1 MSSSRPSPVAI
12 SELEKKLPEEAEALQ
27 RANFPAKTLLVVG
40 ATGGIGSCVVEI
52 AGALGAKSLFITYN
66 SNAAGA
72 SELAKAT
79 GATAVQ
85 YSHGTYEA
93 AQSLVEQLP
102 AGMDYLV
109 DASGLPGN
117 SSVARLGKEPEL
129 VRQMFDAN
137 ALGPFFLFVELLNS
151 QKLSQGAQLAYV
163 STIAVDGH
171 QNQALYAASKA
182 PMGAAV
188 ESWMHDRIIAE
199 REIGLKSLELA
210 VVRTK
215 TPTVQIFLRSVEQ
228 AERRSP
234 GITAEL
240 EGKGYIMTA
249 AEAAYRALAA
259 MADPTRTGRVRI
271 PSYATVE
278 GLLKLLGAGNGAQ
291 AGQTSMQ

>member
-1 MSSSRPSPVAI
+1 MDNGLSAVVSGLG
-12 SELEKKLPEEAEALQ
+12 EKLPEEAEALQ
-27 RANFPAKTLLVVG
+27 QANFPAKNLLVVG
-40 ATGGIGSCVVEI
+40 ATGGIGSCIVKI
-52 AGALGAKSLFITYN
+52 AGALGVKSLFITYN
-66 SNAAGA
+66 SNRAKAEELAEAAGM
-72 SELAKAT
+72 T
-79 GATAVQ
+79 GVAMFQ

-93 AQSLVEQLP
+93 AKKLVKQLP
-102 AGMDYLV
+102 AGIDYLI

-117 SSVARLGKEPEL
+117 AGIAKLGREHGL
-129 VRQMFDAN
+129 ILQLFNAN
-137 ALGPFFLFVELLNS
+137 TLGPFFLFVELLNS
-151 QKLSQGAQLAYV
+151 QRLSLGAQLAYV

-199 REIGLKSLELA
+199 RGIGLKSLELA

-249 AEAAYRALAA
+249 AEAAYHALAA

-291 AGQTSMQ
+291 AGQTSM